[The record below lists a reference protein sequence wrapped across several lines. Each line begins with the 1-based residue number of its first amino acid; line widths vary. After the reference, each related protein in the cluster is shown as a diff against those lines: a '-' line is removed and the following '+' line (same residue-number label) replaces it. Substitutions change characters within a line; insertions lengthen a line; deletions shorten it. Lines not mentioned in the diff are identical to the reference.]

1 MLEKLNATKTGAF
14 VLLIIISSVIY
25 YKYILPDDSNKII
38 NMFKRVIVVI
48 VLIGLLNILSNI
60 NSVTGKFIILVIM
73 IILVN
78 LYNIHHSIKK
88 CSLNSEYKIN
98 LFLKSSAIFFILAL
112 LILYTIQGDF
122 LRFLYSEKT
131 ILDTGDASPGM
142 LDNIKL
148 AKIIPDYCPDMDSLA
163 LCSEYRTEISC
174 DGGDDPT
181 KGNDNCKWDNKNK
194 ICKLK
199 DDSNTWNILNDDQ
212 KENCLDAKEEKYRRT
227 EIASNIYA

>member
-1 MLEKLNATKTGAF
+1 MLEKLDGKKTGIF

-25 YKYILPDDSNKII
+25 YKNILSDDGNKVI

-48 VLIGLLNILSNI
+48 VLLGLLYILSNI
-60 NSVTGKFIILVIM
+60 NSITGKFIILVIM

-78 LYNIHHSIKK
+78 IYNINHSIKK
-88 CSLNSEYKIN
+88 CSLNVEYKIN

-112 LILYTIQGDF
+112 LILYTVQGDF

-131 ILDTGDASPGM
+131 LLDTGDKSPST
-142 LDNIKL
+142 LDKIKL

-163 LCSEYRTEISC
+163 LCSEYRSEISC

-212 KENCLDAKEEKYRRT
+212 KQKCLDAKHEKDRRT
-227 EIASNIYA
+227 EIASNVYA